1 MRTILL
7 SLAGTASV
15 GVFLF
20 LGIVAGT
27 FFGGVGAYVVGMFF
41 PYVLDTIREASS
53 LTLTDFELG
62 ALMGFVLGYI
72 KSLSK

>member
-7 SLAGTASV
+7 SLAGTVSV

-20 LGIVAGT
+20 LGILAGT

-41 PYVLDTIREASS
+41 PYVLDTIREASG

-62 ALMGFVLGYI
+62 ALMGFVLGYL
-72 KSLSK
+72 KSLRK

>member
-1 MRTILL
+1 MQTILL
-7 SLAGTASV
+7 SLAGTVSV

-20 LGIVAGT
+20 LGILAGT

-41 PYVLDTIREASS
+41 PYVLDTIREVSG

-72 KSLSK
+72 KSLRK